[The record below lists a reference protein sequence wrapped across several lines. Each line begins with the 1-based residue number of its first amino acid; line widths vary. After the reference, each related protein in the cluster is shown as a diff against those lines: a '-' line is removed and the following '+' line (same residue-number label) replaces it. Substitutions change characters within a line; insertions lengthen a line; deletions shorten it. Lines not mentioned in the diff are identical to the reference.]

1 MTEIPCSAY
10 ASFLQCKKEDAE
22 RKKKER
28 HDTTMES
35 AARAVVEQNQVLQKQ
50 LTELQTQNKLLCQQI
65 EQSKNDAAEA
75 KKEAQR
81 NMVFAWVSFGV
92 GTAIGIAG
100 IVIGVFL

>member
-1 MTEIPCSAY
+1 
-10 ASFLQCKKEDAE
+10 
-22 RKKKER
+22 
-28 HDTTMES
+28 MES

-75 KKEAQR
+75 KKETRR
-81 NMVFAWVSFGV
+81 NKFFAWVTFGV